1 MKLKVKK
8 NEFIYIVALSIFL
21 LVKIIDHTNMA
32 MPNEIKYGCI
42 MISCIL
48 VGIKVIFFDK
58 NTIKNIIIYIAI
70 LIASLAVIYKSSQ
83 YEILYTTIFII
94 GAKDV
99 DFIKIIS
106 SYVKVSS
113 FVILIMMI
121 CFAFGIIK
129 ETYVVR
135 DGVIRHTFGY
145 VYPTDFVALLFYVF
159 LADLYYGIVKKKNI
173 FGRDIAYFIIG
184 LLTFHFSDS
193 RLGSASIL
201 LLIPMSWI
209 MKYSDK
215 FDNKK
220 IFNLIKKYSIIIA
233 AGLSIFLTNFYM
245 KYPNNNLLIWIDK
258 ELSYRLT
265 FNIQAIKSFG
275 YSLWGQDIYSQYYM
289 YNDKWFFIDNSYYIM
304 FIEYGL
310 IISIIIIITYS
321 LFLRKE
327 VKLRKSYI
335 PWVWILIS
343 INSIV
348 GQQFFMLE
356 YNIFLLALLADNS
369 ELMLVGNDNK
379 KMMENL
385 Q

>member
-1 MKLKVKK
+1 MKLQVKK

-159 LADLYYGIVKKKNI
+159 LADLYYGIVKRKNI

-245 KYPNNNLLIWIDK
+245 KYPNNILLI
-258 ELSYRLT
+258 
-265 FNIQAIKSFG
+265 
-275 YSLWGQDIYSQYYM
+275 
-289 YNDKWFFIDNSYYIM
+289 WFFIDNSYYIM